1 MTKLLLIALVAG
13 ALGAPCFGQNE
24 KNTEANATPA
34 AKEKF
39 YRLDFSV
46 RELEGERIV
55 NNRDYSLIL
64 SSPGRHSS
72 IRAGAH
78 VPVST
83 TGPVSTTRDVYVG
96 VNIDCDRAQ
105 EVDNQFQ
112 LNVRSD
118 ISSMFESDEKGTGIP
133 MVRSNTWQS
142 DVVVPLRRPTLL
154 FSSDD
159 PATKRKMQ
167 LVLIVTP
174 LG

>member
-13 ALGAPCFGQNE
+13 ALGAPCFAQNE
-24 KNTEANATPA
+24 KSPDSNATPTT
-34 AKEKF
+34 KEKF
-39 YRLDFSV
+39 YHLNFSV

-55 NNRDYSLIL
+55 NSRDYSMIL
-64 SSPGRHSS
+64 SSPGKHSS

-83 TGPVSTTRDVYVG
+83 GGGGSRDVYVG
-96 VNIDCDRAQ
+96 VNIDCDLAQ
-105 EVDNQFQ
+105 EVGNQF
-112 LNVRSD
+112 LLHVSSD
-118 ISSMFESDEKGTGIP
+118 ISSMFQTGEKGTEIP
-133 MVRSNTWQS
+133 MVRSNSWQS

-159 PATKRKMQ
+159 PATKRKME
-167 LVLIVTP
+167 LVLTVTP